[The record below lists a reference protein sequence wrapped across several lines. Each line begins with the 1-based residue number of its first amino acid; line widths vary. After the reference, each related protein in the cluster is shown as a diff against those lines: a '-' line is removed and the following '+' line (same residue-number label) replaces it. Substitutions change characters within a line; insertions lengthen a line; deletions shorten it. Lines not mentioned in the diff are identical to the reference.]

1 MLPARERGES
11 FAEYMGWAAKIANP
25 FARAPEENRAGSPAT
40 LPEQRVGS
48 GAVRG
53 GLAAVGGHPRDF
65 RFEQGDAF
73 VEFGLRVGAEI
84 LGREVRCRV
93 SFGARAIG
101 FFHLVAPSGR
111 SGLLSIGKAG
121 IWRSHVVNATSIRG
135 IAVMVAGS
143 GNTLPESMTAIV
155 FDTPGAPDVLA
166 PGTVPLPRLRPDD
179 VLIKVAYA
187 GVNRPDCL
195 QRAGAYPPPPGAS
208 PLLGLEV
215 SGEIV
220 AVGTEVPREMI
231 GQFVAALTPGG
242 GYAEYCAAHWQ
253 HTLPVPEG
261 MLLSEAA
268 ALPETLF
275 TVWHN
280 LFERG
285 LARDGESVLI
295 HGGTSGIGTTAIMLA
310 KAFGMQ
316 VIVTCGDTAKCAA
329 ATRIGADLAINYR
342 EADFV
347 EAVLAHTGGKG
358 VNVVLDMVSGDYV
371 PRNLKCLAEDGRH
384 VTIAVLGGAKADI
397 NMAVVMMR
405 RLTLTGST
413 LRPRSD
419 SFKAAL
425 ADEIADNAWP
435 LFCDGELSPVMDMT
449 FPLAEAAAAHAR
461 MEAGAHVGKIVL
473 EVAGG

>member
-1 MLPARERGES
+1 
-11 FAEYMGWAAKIANP
+11 
-25 FARAPEENRAGSPAT
+25 
-40 LPEQRVGS
+40 
-48 GAVRG
+48 
-53 GLAAVGGHPRDF
+53 
-65 RFEQGDAF
+65 
-73 VEFGLRVGAEI
+73 
-84 LGREVRCRV
+84 
-93 SFGARAIG
+93 
-101 FFHLVAPSGR
+101 
-111 SGLLSIGKAG
+111 
-121 IWRSHVVNATSIRG
+121 
-135 IAVMVAGS
+135 MVASNGAD
-143 GNTLPESMTAIV
+143 LPESMTAVV
-155 FDTPGAPDVLA
+155 FDAPGAPDVLHT
-166 PGTVPLPRLRPDD
+166 GTVPLPRLRPDD

-220 AVGTEVPREMI
+220 AVGNEVPREMI

-253 HTLPVPEG
+253 HCLPVPEG
-261 MLLSEAA
+261 MLLADAA

-295 HGGTSGIGTTAIMLA
+295 HGGTSGIGTMAIMLA

-316 VIVTCGDTAKCAA
+316 VIVTCGDAAKCAA

-342 EADFV
+342 ETDFV
-347 EAVLAHTGGKG
+347 EAVLAQTGGKG

-371 PRNLKCLAEDGRH
+371 AKNLKCLAEDGRH

-419 SFKAAL
+419 SFKSAL

-435 LFCDGELSPVMDMT
+435 LFVDGELSPVMDMT

-461 MEAGAHVGKIVL
+461 MEAGQHIGKIVL